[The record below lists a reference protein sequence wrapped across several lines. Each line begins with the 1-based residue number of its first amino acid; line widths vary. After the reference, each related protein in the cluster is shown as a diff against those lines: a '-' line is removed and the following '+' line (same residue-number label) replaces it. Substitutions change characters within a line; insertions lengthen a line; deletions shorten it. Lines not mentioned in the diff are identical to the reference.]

1 MTVTHS
7 FGLVSSVTKGMEVN
21 QKKTTASFKQLDGA
35 LRSFDIHTGQK
46 VTLSHKCGEL
56 DKQIPQVLGIS
67 KAILD
72 HVLFCHQEDSSWP
85 LAEASVLKKRFD
97 EIFDS
102 TRYSKA
108 IAIFKQTE
116 KDMNARVKELKAEL
130 AGLKSHQHAAHGFRK
145 ELGEAN
151 EAIEELDEEKK
162 RIDQEI
168 TVLNAD
174 IQKYADIQSTVQ
186 TAEAEL
192 DAAETK
198 KVNQLS
204 LVTRLRSMLEEDMT
218 GTNSLRDLEKSQREY
233 DAKVA
238 NQKEELEDLKSQ
250 DDELNEA
257 IRQLRRKEMELT
269 QEKARLDADREGYE
283 QNCRDRYKLM
293 ESVAQTYTVDVGLT
307 PGLGNMSMDNS
318 SFVGSQ
324 SIVGGSTVASQ
335 DSMALGISSEDMQAF
350 MEHLEKKENE
360 LTKQL
365 RDTESRHQA
374 SEDKLLSDLADLN
387 SNRSAIEAGMY
398 LWRCTLDSFSV

>member
-1 MTVTHS
+1 
-7 FGLVSSVTKGMEVN
+7 MEVN